1 MTCNECRFF
10 LKDQKPMLGG
20 VCRRYPHREGVAH
33 DDWCGEFSKIDAKFK
48 DFPEFADVPVIKKAD
63 IEDFF

>member
-10 LKDQKPMLGG
+10 LKDKSSLGG
-20 VCRRYPHREGVAH
+20 VCRRFPHREGVAH